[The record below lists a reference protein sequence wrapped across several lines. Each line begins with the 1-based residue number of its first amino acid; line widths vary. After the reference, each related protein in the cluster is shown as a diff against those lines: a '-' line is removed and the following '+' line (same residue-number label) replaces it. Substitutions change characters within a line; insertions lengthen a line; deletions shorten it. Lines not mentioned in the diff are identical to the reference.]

1 MRILQFVVLTSVIIS
16 GCVPYPRYGRSES
29 NAPREREV
37 REASTRKST
46 EDYLRFGALVSHYL
60 GRPYK
65 GGSSSRPGLDCSL
78 FTQEIMRQYANI
90 DIGRS
95 VDDQREK
102 GRDVPRTRLA
112 IGDLVFFVTERDR
125 VSHVGI
131 YVGYGEFVHASSSQ
145 GVMISA
151 LDDPYWAERFAAAR
165 RVME

>member
-1 MRILQFVVLTSVIIS
+1 MRVLRYILLTSVLMV
-16 GCVPYPRYGRSES
+16 GCIPYPRYGRSES
-29 NAPREREV
+29 NVPREREA
-37 REASTRKST
+37 RETPTHKATD
-46 EDYLRFGALVSHYL
+46 DYIRFGTLVSRYL

-95 VDDQREK
+95 VDDQRQQ
-102 GRDVPRTRLA
+102 GRDVPRTRLTV
-112 IGDLVFFVTERDR
+112 GDLLFFVTERDR

-131 YVGYGEFVHASSSQ
+131 YVGNGEFVHASSSQ

-151 LDDPYWAERFAAAR
+151 LDDQYWAQRFSAAR